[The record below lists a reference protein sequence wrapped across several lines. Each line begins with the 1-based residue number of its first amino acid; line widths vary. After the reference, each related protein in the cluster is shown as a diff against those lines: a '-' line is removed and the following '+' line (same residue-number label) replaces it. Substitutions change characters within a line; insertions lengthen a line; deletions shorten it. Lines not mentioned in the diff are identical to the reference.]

1 MILLQTRDDALAANP
16 NHLLHSYP
24 SRDDANFLSKA
35 HDDTGA
41 EFSDD
46 AIWIPPEAADDME
59 DGILLTDDDS
69 NESDDDGVS
78 WWQQPVGSNAAYRE
92 ERQKAMLR
100 AMNGQLKM
108 LAARFLESAGIPAD
122 TCWLDVVTSLSWEAA
137 LLIRPDATAGNE
149 MDPSS
154 YVKVKCLASGT
165 RRQCEVIRGLVFKK
179 KAAHKHMPTRC
190 HNPRLLLL
198 RGVLGDS
205 DTGFSSFS
213 SLEQEKNNLEKSVC
227 KMIEVC
233 RPNVIMVEKTVSRD
247 IQELLLKEG
256 VTLVLD
262 MKLNRLQRIA
272 RCSDSP
278 ILSFSEVLSRPKLKQ
293 CDYFHIEKVTEEH
306 NHNIEVG
313 KRQSKTLMF
322 LEGFY
327 KPLGC
332 TILLRGANT
341 EELKKV
347 KQVMLYTVFAA
358 YHLVLET
365 SFFEDQRGT
374 LNNKN
379 APKEEIYVNSNALA
393 RKLHPLTYN
402 GSVDEPTDGE
412 TVTISAAK
420 IKDPNSIDQAGF
432 PNELPKGPVIYYDSN
447 QSLSS
452 ERLVSSVQRSPR
464 RSIDIFRYQN
474 IYLPVTSSQEE
485 DDLQNEDMLQ
495 YSQDMASNG
504 LHSPNVGVQVSSG
517 QKVDPQN
524 QASTESN
531 QHMTLD
537 DPSVIQKHELPSTP
551 LENGEQLSTS
561 YSSRE
566 KSSDVDEFDDV
577 LESQSILIL
586 LSSQCITKQVICEQ
600 SRLSRI
606 KYYGNFD
613 VSLGRYLQDI
623 LQNQNLSCSSCGE
636 PPEAHM
642 YSYTHRNGNLTVLV
656 KHLPKYHLPGE
667 SEGKIWMWTRCLRCE
682 HESGISRSSRRVL
695 MSTEAHY
702 LSFGKFLELSFSS
715 HSTAR
720 RLSVCGHCLNKDC
733 LRFFGLGSKVAM
745 FQYSSVEIY
754 TACKPQRTLEF
765 HNPNTHEWYGQ
776 EVRNVLASGVMLFS
790 EVTGLLQELKDQFSE
805 VAICCGAF
813 LPIKEFSQLEDMLIK
828 EKSEFMC
835 SLAQA
840 VDRRGEPSSVHDILN
855 VNWLYQD
862 LLLELF
868 VWDRRLHR
876 LLECISAERERMI
889 IGTNGTSEFT
899 GDQTAAVAVADG
911 VAECTN
917 SKASFE
923 NGCIKP
929 EKFSQ
934 PGIGTTFLDENACDT
949 STQVPSSGISN
960 CLDVQSYELVT
971 RSVFPK
977 QELLST
983 PKQFRIS
990 QWDDKEKWVWNPL
1003 HESRL
1008 VYRQEL
1014 EAGCLEKFELVNRY
1028 CPSHLSPLDRHKQS
1042 DDEMGSPQFTVG
1054 PGGNVLC
1061 VSEDEISSIIS
1072 RALAISEERRQLLDA
1087 ITETEPSG
1095 GERTKTMEK
1104 SYSSLSESSSASSS
1118 SWSSTWSSSGS
1129 SDSEA
1134 SISSDDLSSYDSS
1147 LLSSPLHPEISVN
1160 GRVALKGKYSV
1171 ICVYSNQFYN
1181 LRKKCCPSELAYITS
1196 LSRCKKWDAQGG
1208 KSKAFFAKTVDDRFI
1223 IKQIKKTEFESFI
1236 KFAPD
1241 YFKHVYHSLD
1251 TGSQTCLAKILG
1263 IYQVKQIRHGKEIKM
1278 DLMVMENILFGHNV
1292 SRTYDLKGAVFSRHV
1307 SDSNDHGTVYL
1318 DQNFVDDMRVSPIYI
1333 GGRTKHLLQRAI
1345 WNDTAFLTSINVMDY
1360 SLLVGVDKQKHE
1372 LVFGIIDYLRQYTWD
1387 KQLETWVKSSLVVP
1401 KNESPTVIS
1410 PREYKKRFR
1419 KFMSKYFLT
1428 VPDDW
1433 STENSSVPCKSC
1445 AHAGTTKLLGVVEE
1459 KPPHHPNPN
1468 PIVACA

>member
-1 MILLQTRDDALAANP
+1 
-16 NHLLHSYP
+16 
-24 SRDDANFLSKA
+24 
-35 HDDTGA
+35 
-41 EFSDD
+41 
-46 AIWIPPEAADDME
+46 
-59 DGILLTDDDS
+59 
-69 NESDDDGVS
+69 
-78 WWQQPVGSNAAYRE
+78 
-92 ERQKAMLR
+92 
-100 AMNGQLKM
+100 
-108 LAARFLESAGIPAD
+108 
-122 TCWLDVVTSLSWEAA
+122 
-137 LLIRPDATAGNE
+137 
-149 MDPSS
+149 
-154 YVKVKCLASGT
+154 
-165 RRQCEVIRGLVFKK
+165 
-179 KAAHKHMPTRC
+179 
-190 HNPRLLLL
+190 
-198 RGVLGDS
+198 
-205 DTGFSSFS
+205 
-213 SLEQEKNNLEKSVC
+213 
-227 KMIEVC
+227 
-233 RPNVIMVEKTVSRD
+233 
-247 IQELLLKEG
+247 
-256 VTLVLD
+256 
-262 MKLNRLQRIA
+262 
-272 RCSDSP
+272 
-278 ILSFSEVLSRPKLKQ
+278 
-293 CDYFHIEKVTEEH
+293 
-306 NHNIEVG
+306 
-313 KRQSKTLMF
+313 MF
-322 LEGFY
+322 LEGFH

-332 TILLRGANT
+332 TILLRGTNT

-365 SFFEDQRGT
+365 SFFEDQRGI

-379 APKEEIYVNSNALA
+379 ASKEEFYVNSKVESSVIHHGIPAPSIDSDPVGPKHNNAL
-393 RKLHPLTYN
+393 
-402 GSVDEPTDGE
+402 DEPTDGE
-412 TVTISAAK
+412 TFTISSAK
-420 IKDPNSIDQAGF
+420 IKDLNSTDQGF
-432 PNELPKGPVIYYDSN
+432 PNELPEGLDIYCDSS
-447 QSLSS
+447 QALSS
-452 ERLVSSVQRSPR
+452 ERLVASVQRSSR
-464 RSIDIFRYQN
+464 RSMDIFRYQN
-474 IYLPVTSSQEE
+474 IYLPVTSSQEA
-485 DDLQNEDMLQ
+485 DDLQNEDKLQ

-504 LHSPNVGVQVSSG
+504 LHSSNVGVQVGSDENVDHLS
-517 QKVDPQN
+517 DPQN
-524 QASTESN
+524 QVSTERN

-537 DPSVIQKHELPSTP
+537 DPSVSGKHELSSTS
-551 LENGEQLSTS
+551 LENGEQQST
-561 YSSRE
+561 RE
-566 KSSDVDEFDDV
+566 ISGGKSSDVDEVDDV

-586 LSSQCITKQVICEQ
+586 LSSQCIRKQVICEQ

-656 KHLPKYHLPGE
+656 KRLPKYHLPGE
-667 SEGKIWMWTRCLRCE
+667 SEGKIWMWTRCLKCE

-754 TACKPQRTLEF
+754 TACKPQPTLEF

-776 EVRNVLASGVMLFS
+776 EVRNVLARGVMLFS

-805 VAICCGAF
+805 VAIYCGAF
-813 LPIKEFSQLEDMLIK
+813 LPFKEFSQLEDMLIK

-835 SLAQA
+835 TLAQA

-868 VWDRRLHR
+868 VWDRRLHQ
-876 LLECISAERERMI
+876 LLEFISTERERMR
-889 IGTNGTSEFT
+889 IGINGTSEFT
-899 GDQTAAVAVADG
+899 GDQTAAVVKDG
-911 VAECTN
+911 RVAECTI
-917 SKASFE
+917 SKVSFE
-923 NGCIKP
+923 NGYIEP

-934 PGIGTTFLDENACDT
+934 QGIGTTLLDENAWDT
-949 STQVPSSGISN
+949 KHYEENHSTKVPSSGISN
-960 CLDVQSYELVT
+960 CLDVQSYDLVA
-971 RSVFPK
+971 RSVPPK

-990 QWDDKEKWVWNPL
+990 QWDDREKWIWNPL
-1003 HESRL
+1003 QESRL

-1014 EAGCLEKFELVNRY
+1014 EAGCQERFELVNRY

-1087 ITETEPSG
+1087 ITESEPADSRG

-1118 SWSSTWSSSGS
+1118 WSSAWSSSGS

-1147 LLSSPLHPEISVN
+1147 LLSSSLHPEISVN

-1171 ICVYSNQFYN
+1171 ICVHSNQFYN
-1181 LRKKCCPSELAYITS
+1181 LRKKCCPSELAYITC

-1223 IKQIKKTEFESFI
+1223 IKQIKKTEFESSI

-1263 IYQVKQIRHGKEIKM
+1263 IYQVKQIRHGKEIRV

-1387 KQLETWVKSSLVVP
+1387 KQLETLMKSSLVVP

-1433 STENSSVPCKSC
+1433 STENRSVSCKSS
-1445 AHAGTTKLLGVVEE
+1445 AQVSSTKLLGVVEE